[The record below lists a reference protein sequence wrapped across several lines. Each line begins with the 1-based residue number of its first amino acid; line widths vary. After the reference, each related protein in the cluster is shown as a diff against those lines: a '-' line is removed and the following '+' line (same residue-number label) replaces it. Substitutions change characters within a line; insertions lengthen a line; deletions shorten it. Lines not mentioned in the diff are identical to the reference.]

1 MTCRNQEIVVLG
13 TPISHGISIGQ
24 LYFLRQ
30 TEDAKAEIIPPFF
43 LSQREIDVEV
53 WRYQCAIVS
62 ACQEIKELQKQLH
75 EERVFDAVS
84 MLDVHLQM
92 MQDPLLTSCVEVG
105 VRNSRRNV
113 DYVFQGV
120 IQTYQDK
127 FNCIADPFF
136 RERFKD
142 IRDVSQRI
150 ISHLRRRDEK
160 DKEANKEIDKGIA
173 SESGSHHGSHRRS
186 LINIPSNSIVFASD
200 LTALDIAEAD
210 GKRVL
215 AIVTK
220 DGAVNSHAA
229 IIAKAK
235 EIPYVSNIDV
245 EKFNLSNGVFVIV
258 DGRTGE
264 VIINPLQETI
274 EKYQQVKYRLGV
286 HLEKIKGV
294 GKLQAETY
302 DGYKVKLSANIE
314 MIGEQHALHEFGAS
328 GVGLL
333 RTESAFLGNEDF
345 PSEDEQFAIYHQFVM
360 NMKGLPIVFRVFD
373 LGGDKCFKNSQMS
386 SILPSE
392 SVNSFLGCRSIRFL
406 LRERELFKK
415 QLRAIV
421 RTSAYGDVSIMFP
434 MVSSLSELL
443 EAKALLKEVQAEL
456 IALSDPIADYIPVG
470 CMIEVPSAALIVDLL
485 ARECDF
491 LSIGTNDLVQ
501 YTLAVNRCNNE
512 LNDLYSPVH
521 PSMIRLIKLIV
532 NEANQQGIPVSVCGE
547 MASDERFIPLLLGLG
562 VHELSVAPCHLI
574 MVKHAIRSTS
584 IVTACKLAEE
594 VLTLKSAQEIADFIT
609 YAEHPCTKTTW

>member
-1 MTCRNQEIVVLG
+1 MTCGNREIVITG
-13 TPISHGISIGQ
+13 TPISRGISIGQ
-24 LYFLRQ
+24 LYFLKSV
-30 TEDAKAEIIPPFF
+30 EDATDEVVPSSF
-43 LSQREIDVEV
+43 LSPLEVDVEV
-53 WRYQCAIVS
+53 LRYQCAIVS
-62 ACQEIKELQKQLH
+62 ACQEIKELQKHLH
-75 EERVFDAVS
+75 DERVFDAVS
-84 MLDVHLQM
+84 MLDVHLQI
-92 MQDPLLTSCVEVG
+92 MQDPLLTSCVEAG
-105 VRNSRRNV
+105 VRNSKRKV

-142 IRDVSQRI
+142 IKDVSQRI
-150 ISHLRRRDEK
+150 ISHLRRQNEK
-160 DKEANKEIDKGIA
+160 ETKANKEINK
-173 SESGSHHGSHRRS
+173 SVSSTHGSYRRS
-186 LINIPSNSIVFASD
+186 LINIPSNSIVFSSE

-210 GKRVL
+210 GKCVL
-215 AIVTK
+215 ALVTK
-220 DGAVNSHAA
+220 DGTVTSHAA

-245 EKFNLSNGVFVIV
+245 EKFSDGVLVIV
-258 DGRTGE
+258 DGGTGE
-264 VIINPLQETI
+264 IIINPLKETI
-274 EKYQQVKYRLGV
+274 EKYQQLKNRLSLD
-286 HLEKIKGV
+286 LEKIKRV
-294 GKLQAETY
+294 GKLKAETY

-314 MIGEQHALHEFGAS
+314 MLGEQDSLHEFGAS

-345 PSEDEQFAIYHQFVM
+345 PSEDEQFAIYHRFVM

-373 LGGDKCFKNSQMS
+373 LGADKCFKNYQMNS
-386 SILPSE
+386 KLPLE
-392 SVNSFLGCRSIRFL
+392 SANSFLGCRAIRFL

-421 RTSAYGDVSIMFP
+421 RASAYGDISIMFP

-443 EAKALLKEVQAEL
+443 EAKALLQEVQEEL
-456 IALSDPIADYIPVG
+456 IALADPIADYIPVG

-501 YTLAVNRCNNE
+501 YTLAVNRCSNE
-512 LNDLYSPVH
+512 LNELYSPAH

-532 NEANQQGIPVSVCGE
+532 NEANEHGIPVSVCGE
-547 MASDERFIPLLLGLG
+547 MASDQRFIPLLLGLG
-562 VHELSVAPCHLI
+562 IQELSVAPCHLI

-584 IVTACKLAEE
+584 IVAACKLAED

-609 YAEHPCTKTTW
+609 HAASNS